1 MKRTILRKRLPIISR
16 NYFDM
21 TTQTLQKWN
30 KVKLGDVAEI
40 ESGGTPS
47 SAKSEYWDGGN
58 ICWATLPD
66 LKNKYLFDTQRK
78 ITPLGLKNSSA
89 KLLPV
94 NSVIFSSRAT
104 IGEVSI
110 AKVETSTNQGS
121 KNFICDPTKIDYEFL
136 YYLLKS
142 KVEEINNLASGA
154 TYKEINKT
162 VFSGVEV
169 EIPSIPAQK
178 QIAQILAVYDDLIYN
193 NTRRI
198 QILEQMAQAVYSEWF
213 GEPASSWKIVSLR
226 DVIKSYIGGGWGK
239 EEPDKKYSGSAYVI
253 RGTDIP
259 KASVGDVSTCPLRY
273 HTPSNLKTRVL
284 QDGDLVFE
292 VSGGSKGQPVGRSL
306 LVTSKFLDQFNQ
318 NIICASFCKLIRP
331 DQDKISPFQLYE
343 QILSWYANG
352 IIEKYQVQSTGISN
366 FRFESFIDE
375 EKVAL
380 PPQEVRDKFDDM
392 VSPLFDE
399 IYSLGNRNQNLR
411 QTRDLLLPKLV
422 TGEIQV

>member
-1 MKRTILRKRLPIISR
+1 MVR
-16 NYFDM
+16 NNM
-21 TTQTLQKWN
+21 TTQALKNWQKY
-30 KVKLGDVAEI
+30 KLGDLAQDVRQLYTPTKDEKLPYVGLEHI
-40 ESGGTPS
+40 EQQTLHLSGVGQSNETESTKKIFKSGDVLFGTLRPYFRKVTRPKFNGVCSTDIAVIRPTKNSDGNFLKYFIANQDFIDHASNIS
-47 SAKSEYWDGGN
+47 SGTRMPRINWKV
-58 ICWATLPD
+58 
-66 LKNKYLFDTQRK
+66 LKNQVCLF
-78 ITPLGLKNSSA
+78 P
-89 KLLPV
+89 KLTV
-94 NSVIFSSRAT
+94 
-104 IGEVSI
+104 
-110 AKVETSTNQGS
+110 Q
-121 KNFICDPTKIDYEFL
+121 
-136 YYLLKS
+136 
-142 KVEEINNLASGA
+142 
-154 TYKEINKT
+154 KEI
-162 VFSGVEV
+162 GD
-169 EIPSIPAQK
+169 
-178 QIAQILAVYDDLIYN
+178 ILVAYDDLIEN

-198 QILEQMAQAVYSEWF
+198 QILEQMAQAIYTEWF
-213 GEPASSWKIVSLR
+213 DSLASSWKIMPLR

-239 EEPDKKYSGSAYVI
+239 EDPDKKYSGSAYVI

-273 HTPSNLKTRVL
+273 HTPSNLKNRVL

-331 DQDKISPFQLYE
+331 DQNKISPFQLYE
-343 QILSWYANG
+343 QILSWYAIG

-380 PPQEVRDKFDDM
+380 PSQEVRDKFDDI

-422 TGEIQV
+422 NGEIRV